1 MAARVDPL
9 VNLLPSDRF
18 EYSRVGRFLKWAL
31 STGRHVLMLTELVVI
46 IAFLSRFWFDRSLEN
61 LREVRIQKEAIVD
74 SYDQVLQGFLTMQ
87 SQLVN
92 VRRILRTQFHPAE
105 RLSSIQLLTP
115 RDVRYTNIETSTES
129 ATLKGFVPSAPSFST
144 LLSRLQADPTFSEVL
159 VRSLQLSRDHAPGVD
174 FEVDVSFASESVL

>member
-18 EYSRVGRFLKWAL
+18 EYSRVGRFLQWTL

-46 IAFLSRFWFDRSLEN
+46 IAFLSRFWFDRTLEN

-74 SYDQVLQGFLTMQ
+74 SYDQILQRFLTMQ
-87 SQLVN
+87 SQV
-92 VRRILRTQFHPAE
+92 VIVQRILQAQSHPGE
-105 RLSSIQLLTP
+105 KLSTIQSLTP
-115 RDVRYTNIETSTES
+115 RDIRYTDIETSTSS
-129 ATLKGFVPSAPSFST
+129 ATLKGFVSSAPSFST
-144 LLSRLQADPTFSEVL
+144 LLSRLQEESAFSEVL

-174 FEVDVSFASESVL
+174 FEVDVAFAAKNMP